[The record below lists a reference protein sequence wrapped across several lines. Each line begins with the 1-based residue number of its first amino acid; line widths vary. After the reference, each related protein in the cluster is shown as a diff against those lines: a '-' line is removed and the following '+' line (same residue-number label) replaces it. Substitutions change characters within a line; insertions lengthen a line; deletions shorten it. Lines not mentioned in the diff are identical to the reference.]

1 MLQALPEPLTRGP
14 IARPLAMICA
24 LAAALLAAAFAARL
38 IWATMGL
45 FADPLPPVTPMSVEQ
60 LTAEAEAGAVNAVSQ
75 WHLFG
80 NALPFNDTRS
90 MASTAPDTGL
100 QLTLR
105 GIFAADD
112 PKQGRAIIAAPG
124 GADRAFNVGQEV
136 SAGVTLDSVY
146 PDRVMLSRN
155 GALEALRL
163 PRRDGAPGAQTHGG
177 APQIA
182 AAPGQPQNTMPMRA
196 VPVDPLP
203 GASTAQPF
211 VNPVMS
217 LGGVDWNKTT
227 QGLNVDV
234 AALAQQVQLQP
245 VMENGQFVGVRL
257 SGGRDVPLIAKL
269 GLRPDDLVTA
279 VNGITLDSP
288 ARAGQVAQSLAG
300 ASTASVTVRRDGK
313 TENLSVS
320 LR

>member
-1 MLQALPEPLTRGP
+1 MPQILPEPLIRGP
-14 IARPLAMICA
+14 IARPAAMVCA
-24 LAAALLAAAFAARL
+24 LALALLAAAFAARL
-38 IWATMGL
+38 IWAAMGL
-45 FADPLPPVTPMSVEQ
+45 FADPVPPTTPMSVEQ

-80 NALPFNDTRS
+80 VGLPARDTRS
-90 MASTAPDTGL
+90 LASTAPDTGL

-112 PKQGRAIIAAPG
+112 PKLGRAIIAAPG
-124 GADRAFNVGQEV
+124 GADRAYSVGQEI
-136 SAGVTLDSVY
+136 SPGVTLDAVY
-146 PDRVMLSRN
+146 ADRVMLLRD

-163 PRRDGAPGAQTHGG
+163 PRADGGVVASAPSTGTPA
-177 APQIA
+177 IA
-182 AAPGQPQNTMPMRA
+182 GPGQPRNATPMRA
-196 VPVDPLP
+196 VPVEPAT
-203 GASTAQPF
+203 GAAQPF

-217 LGGVDWNKTT
+217 LGGIDWNKTT
-227 QGLNVDV
+227 QGMNVDV
-234 AALAQQVQLQP
+234 AALAQQVQLLP

-269 GLRPDDLVTA
+269 GLRPDDVVTA
-279 VNGITLDSP
+279 VNGIALDSP

-300 ASTASVTVRRDGK
+300 ASTASVTVRRGGK